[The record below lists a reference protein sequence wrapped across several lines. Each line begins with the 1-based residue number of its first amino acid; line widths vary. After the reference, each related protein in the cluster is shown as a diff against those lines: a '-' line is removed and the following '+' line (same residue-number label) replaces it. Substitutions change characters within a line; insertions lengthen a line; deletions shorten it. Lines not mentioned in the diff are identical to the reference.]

1 MKTNINNLF
10 AGIILISLLSGCA
23 AALIGGAAVVAHD
36 RRSTGAVI
44 DDQGIELSVK
54 NAIYQDPAI
63 DTDDHIKVTSYNGVV
78 LLVGETTSEE
88 NFKQAEALAGG
99 VNGVERVVNEL
110 AVQPET
116 GVGTRIDDSYL
127 TTKVNTFLLTKN
139 PIPGFDPTRIN
150 VVTVRDTVYL
160 MGRVTRE
167 EGDNVAEV
175 VRNVNGVARVVK
187 VFDYID

>member
-1 MKTNINNLF
+1 MKIKTNNLIT
-10 AGIILISLLSGCA
+10 GILFIALLSGCA
-23 AALIGGAAVVAHD
+23 AAVVGGAAVVAHD

-44 DDQGIELSVK
+44 DDQGIELLVK
-54 NAIYQDPAI
+54 NAIYQDPVI
-63 DTDDHIKVTSYNGVV
+63 DNDDHIKVTSYNGVV

-88 NFKQAEALAGG
+88 NFQQAAALAGG
-99 VNGVERVVNEL
+99 VNGVKRVVNEL

-116 GVGTRIDDSYL
+116 GVGTRLDDSYL
-127 TTKVNTFLLTKN
+127 TAKVNTYLLTKN

-175 VRNVNGVARVVK
+175 VRNVNGVAKVVK
-187 VFDYID
+187 VFDYMD

>member
-1 MKTNINNLF
+1 MKIKTNNLIT
-10 AGIILISLLSGCA
+10 GILFVALLSGCA
-23 AALIGGAAVVAHD
+23 AAVVGGAAVVAHD
-36 RRSTGAVI
+36 RRSTGTVI

-63 DTDDHIKVTSYNGVV
+63 DNDDHIKVTSYNGVV

-88 NFKQAEALAGG
+88 NFQQAATLAGG
-99 VNGVERVVNEL
+99 VNGVNRVVNEL

-127 TTKVNTFLLTKN
+127 TAKVNTYLLTKN

-175 VRNVNGVARVVK
+175 VRNVNGVAKVVK
-187 VFDYID
+187 VFDYMD